1 MSIDNILNRLDR
13 VKETGNS
20 KYLACCPAHD
30 DRSPSLSI
38 RETKDDQILL
48 NCFAGCDPQ
57 SVLDALGLTF
67 SDLYPEPLGHHFKP
81 TKQRV
86 NAREILA
93 SLDHESL
100 VVAIIGADF
109 INRKSLDD
117 ETWER
122 LVTAVNRIN
131 SARAQAA
138 PLQFKQWCGSRQPA
152 SKTAQRKEAA

>member
-38 RETKDDQILL
+38 RETKDGQILL
-48 NCFAGCDPQ
+48 NCFAGCDVH

-67 SDLYPEPLGHHFKP
+67 SDVYPEPLGHHFKP

-100 VVAIIGADF
+100 VVAIIGADVLEH
-109 INRKSLDD
+109 KELDS
-117 ETWER
+117 ETWDR
-122 LVTAVNRIN
+122 LGVAVNRIN
-131 SARAQAA
+131 AARAECD
-138 PLQFKQWCGSRQPA
+138 PLRHRP
-152 SKTAQRKEAA
+152 